1 MTTVVVCRC
10 PHHGWRCWH
19 LEPHCPAIML
29 PGEGVATWAEKESRA
44 EAGEP
49 GPRGTPVYPLTVSED
64 TRQRAT
70 AEPAR
75 QRFVVCGDGAVARRL
90 TTELADRYGVA
101 VTVVLPVSD
110 NHAPDLADVAAE
122 FTTAEGQP
130 EIMTARRL
138 TGEVLDQAG
147 VREAAAVAFVGV
159 DDVVNVDAAMITRE
173 LAPEVRLVVRLF
185 NPVLGEGVAAMLG
198 DCAVLSG
205 SEIAAP
211 AFVAA
216 TLGDATPTYL
226 RLPEGELLR
235 TAMRSDVDPAEA
247 DVVCGLARTTDPE
260 PVVLPADQD
269 SADLVLIRAYG
280 RPRVQPPRRR
290 PRLFRALG
298 LVFSRNLRL
307 ALAGTAALLTAASAL
322 LAYTRGVNLAEAF
335 YLALLTTMGGA
346 EADSAAPLTE
356 KVTAVVLVTTGV
368 ALLPTVTALVVDSLV
383 RARLAVAAGGMIES
397 IDDHVVLVGLGNIGT
412 RVLEELHAFGIP
424 VVAVDRTESARGIGV
439 ARELGLPVIVGDATR
454 LETLRAASVHTC
466 RALVV
471 LTADDVTNL
480 ETALSGRSVH
490 EVDQARSEATR
501 APLRVVL
508 RLFDDGFAKRT
519 QRILGINESRSVS
532 SLAAPA
538 FAAAMMG
545 RQVIDTI
552 SVGRRVLL
560 VAELP
565 VGAGSELEGRYYG
578 DVTRPGGVWVIAM
591 RTGRAG
597 QTIWSLPE
605 RRPLVRTDRL
615 IVLAT
620 RAGLAAL
627 LPRTVP
633 SPDAKPLA
641 DVSPLRLLAP
651 APRDGG

>member
-1 MTTVVVCRC
+1 
-10 PHHGWRCWH
+10 
-19 LEPHCPAIML
+19 ML
-29 PGEGVATWAEKESRA
+29 GLCST
-44 EAGEP
+44 AGAQP
-49 GPRGTPVYPLTVSED
+49 GPRATPVYPSTVSDD
-64 TRQRAT
+64 TTQSSA
-70 AEPAR
+70 AEPDR

-90 TTELADRYGVA
+90 VTELVDRYGVP
-101 VTVVLPVSD
+101 VTVVLPSSSD
-110 NHAPDLADVAAE
+110 HVPDPADLASE
-122 FTTAEGQP
+122 FRAAEGQP
-130 EIMTARRL
+130 EIITARRL
-138 TGEVLDQAG
+138 TAEVLGQAG
-147 VREAAAVAFVGV
+147 VREAAAVALVGG
-159 DDVVNVDAAMITRE
+159 DDVSNVDAAMIIKD
-173 LAPEVRLVVRLF
+173 LAPDVRLVVRLF
-185 NPVLGEGVAAMLG
+185 NPVLGEGVASMLG

-226 RLPEGELLR
+226 RLPDGELLR
-235 TAMRSDVDPAEA
+235 TAMRSAVDPVGV
-247 DVVCGLARTTDPE
+247 DVVCGLADTTGSE

-269 SADLVLIRAYG
+269 SADLVLVRAYG
-280 RPRVQPPRRR
+280 RPRMEPARRR
-290 PRLFRALG
+290 PRLLRALG

-307 ALAGTAALLTAASAL
+307 ALAGTAALLAAASIL

-335 YLALLTTMGGA
+335 YLALLTAMGGA

-356 KVTAVVLVTTGV
+356 KVTAAVLVTTGV

-383 RARLAVAAGGMIES
+383 RARLAVAAGGMIGP
-397 IDDHVVLVGLGNIGT
+397 IDNHVVLVGLGNIGT
-412 RVLEELHAFGIP
+412 RVLEELHSVGIS
-424 VVAVDRTESARGIGV
+424 VVAVDRLESARGIGV

-454 LETLRAASVHTC
+454 PETLRAASVPTS

-471 LTADDVTNL
+471 LTDDDVTNL
-480 ETALSGRSVH
+480 ETALSGRSSH
-490 EVDQARSEATR
+490 EAHRARSTASK
-501 APLRVVL
+501 PSLRLVL
-508 RLFDDGFAKRT
+508 RLFDDGFAERT

-545 RQVIDTI
+545 QQVIDTI

-565 VGAGSELEGRYYG
+565 VGAGSELEGRYCQ
-578 DVTRPGGVWVIAM
+578 DVTQPGTVWVIAV

-597 QTIWSLPE
+597 QTIWSLPQ

-627 LPRTVP
+627 LPRSVP

-641 DVSPLRLLAP
+641 DVAPMRLLAP
-651 APRDGG
+651 APRERG

>member
-1 MTTVVVCRC
+1 M
-10 PHHGWRCWH
+10 
-19 LEPHCPAIML
+19 
-29 PGEGVATWAEKESRA
+29 S
-44 EAGEP
+44 
-49 GPRGTPVYPLTVSED
+49 
-64 TRQRAT
+64 
-70 AEPAR
+70 
-75 QRFVVCGDGAVARRL
+75 
-90 TTELADRYGVA
+90 
-101 VTVVLPVSD
+101 
-110 NHAPDLADVAAE
+110 E
-122 FTTAEGQP
+122 FTVAEGQP
-130 EIMTARRL
+130 EIIIARRL

-159 DDVVNVDAAMITRE
+159 DDVTNVDAAMITRE

-235 TAMRSDVDPAEA
+235 TAMRSDVEPAGAE
-247 DVVCGLARTTDPE
+247 VVCGLARTTGPE

-269 SADLVLIRAYG
+269 SADLVLVRAYG
-280 RPRVQPPRRR
+280 RPRVNPPRRR

-307 ALAGTAALLTAASAL
+307 ALAGTAALLTAASVL
-322 LAYTRGVNLAEAF
+322 LAYTRGVSLAEAG
-335 YLALLTTMGGA
+335 YLTLLTTMGAA
-346 EADSAAPLTE
+346 EADAAAPLSE

-424 VVAVDRTESARGIGV
+424 VVAVDRTESARGVGV

-480 ETALSGRSVH
+480 ETALSGRSAH
-490 EVDQARSEATR
+490 ETDRARSEATR

-560 VAELP
+560 VADLP
-565 VGAGSELEGRYYG
+565 VGAGSGLEGRYYH
-578 DVTRPGGVWVIAM
+578 DVNQPGAVRVIAM

-641 DVSPLRLLAP
+641 DVAPLRLLAP
-651 APRDGG
+651 APRDSGG

>member
-1 MTTVVVCRC
+1 M
-10 PHHGWRCWH
+10 
-19 LEPHCPAIML
+19 
-29 PGEGVATWAEKESRA
+29 
-44 EAGEP
+44 
-49 GPRGTPVYPLTVSED
+49 SED
-64 TRQRAT
+64 TRQSAT

-75 QRFVVCGDGAVARRL
+75 QRFVVCGDGALARRL
-90 TTELADRYGVA
+90 VTELADRYGVA
-101 VTVVLPVSD
+101 VTVVRPVSD
-110 NHAPDLADVAAE
+110 NHAPDLADLAAE
-122 FTTAEGQP
+122 FTVEEEGQP
-130 EIMTARRL
+130 EIITARRL

-159 DDVVNVDAAMITRE
+159 DDVTNVDAAMITRE

-235 TAMRSDVDPAEA
+235 TAMRSDVDPAGA
-247 DVVCGLARTTDPE
+247 DVVCGLARTTGPE
-260 PVVLPADQD
+260 PVVLPADQE
-269 SADLVLIRAYG
+269 SADLVLLRAYG
-280 RPRVQPPRRR
+280 RPRVKPLRRR

-307 ALAGTAALLTAASAL
+307 ALAGTAALLTAASVL
-322 LAYTRGVNLAEAF
+322 LAYTRGVNLAEAA
-335 YLALLTTMGGA
+335 YLTLLTTMGAA
-346 EADSAAPLTE
+346 EADATAPLTE

-383 RARLAVAAGGMIES
+383 RARLAVAAGGVIEP

-480 ETALSGRSVH
+480 ETALSGRSAH
-490 EVDQARSEATR
+490 ETARARSEATR

-519 QRILGINESRSVS
+519 QRILGIDESRSVS

-560 VAELP
+560 VADLP
-565 VGAGSELEGRYYG
+565 VGAGSELEGRFYH
-578 DVTRPGGVWVIAM
+578 DVTQPGRVWVIAM

-633 SPDAKPLA
+633 SPDARPVA
-641 DVSPLRLLAP
+641 DVAPLRLLAP

>member
-1 MTTVVVCRC
+1 M
-10 PHHGWRCWH
+10 
-19 LEPHCPAIML
+19 
-29 PGEGVATWAEKESRA
+29 
-44 EAGEP
+44 
-49 GPRGTPVYPLTVSED
+49 SED
-64 TRQRAT
+64 TPQSAT

-110 NHAPDLADVAAE
+110 KHVSDVADVAAE

-130 EIMTARRL
+130 EIVTARRL

-147 VREAAAVAFVGV
+147 VREAAAVAFVGA
-159 DDVVNVDAAMITRE
+159 DDVMNVDAAMITRE

-247 DVVCGLARTTDPE
+247 DVVCGLARTTGPE

-269 SADLVLIRAYG
+269 SADLVLVRAYG

-307 ALAGTAALLTAASAL
+307 ALAGTAALLTAASVL
-322 LAYTRGVNLAEAF
+322 LAYTRSVNLAEAF

-346 EADSAAPLTE
+346 EADSGAALIE

-383 RARLAVAAGGMIES
+383 RARLAVAAGGMTES

-490 EVDQARSEATR
+490 ETDQGRPEATR

-538 FAAAMMG
+538 FAAAMVG
-545 RQVIDTI
+545 RQVIDTV

-633 SPDAKPLA
+633 SPDARPLP

-651 APRDGG
+651 APRDAG